1 MVSVLYSD
9 EFLLHDTGWGHPERE
24 ERLQAIVTALRSAP
38 FAPQLT
44 WVEPAPVGVAHHLDP
59 QSHLAKLLNQV
70 HDPAYVETV
79 RHLANRGGGRLDADT
94 PISAR
99 SYEVALRA
107 VQAWMDGV
115 DRAIALGTP
124 ALILAR
130 PPGHHALR
138 DRGMGFCIF
147 ANAAIAAQHALGYPD
162 IERVAIVDW
171 DVHHGNGTEA
181 IVESDPRIA
190 YCSLHQSPAY
200 PDTGNP
206 SPHDAQ
212 YQRLNIPLTPGTDS
226 HAYQTSFMAQVLP
239 FLRQFQPDFIV
250 VSAGYDANRA
260 DPLADINLL
269 PQDYGFLTETLLT
282 IQPRMVL
289 GLEGGYELQSLA
301 DSVVATVAACLPKA

>member
-1 MVSVLYSD
+1 MLSVLYSD

-24 ERLQAIVTALRSAP
+24 ERLQAIVAALRSAP
-38 FAPQLT
+38 FAPQLD
-44 WVEPAPVGVAHHLDP
+44 WIEPAPVAIAHHLDP

-107 VQAWMDGV
+107 VQAWIEGV
-115 DRAIALGTP
+115 DRALTLNTP
-124 ALILAR
+124 AFVLAR

-181 IVESDPRIA
+181 IVEADPRIA

-200 PDTGNP
+200 PDTGHP
-206 SPHDAQ
+206 SPQDTQ
-212 YQRLNIPLTPGTDS
+212 YQRLNIPLVPGTDS
-226 HAYQTSFMAQVLP
+226 QTYHGQFTSQVLP
-239 FLRQFQPDFIV
+239 FLREFQPDFIV
-250 VSAGYDANRA
+250 VSAGYDANQA

-269 PQDYGFLTETLLT
+269 PQDYGDLTQALRS

-289 GLEGGYELQSLA
+289 GLEGGYDLQSLA
-301 DSVVATVAACLPKA
+301 ESVVATVAACLS

>member
-24 ERLQAIVTALRSAP
+24 ERLQAIITALRAAP
-38 FAPQLT
+38 FASQLT

-59 QSHLAKLLNQV
+59 QSHLAKLLTQV
-70 HDPAYVETV
+70 HDPAYVEAV
-79 RHLANRGGGRLDADT
+79 RHLANRGGGRLDVDT

-115 DRAIALGTP
+115 DRVLATGTP
-124 ALILAR
+124 SLVVAR

-147 ANAAIAAQHALGYPD
+147 ANAAIAAQHALGHPD

-181 IVESDPRIA
+181 IVASDPRIA
-190 YCSLHQSPAY
+190 YCSLHQAPAY
-200 PDTGNP
+200 PDTGHP
-206 SPHDAQ
+206 SPQDAE
-212 YQRLNIPLTPGTDS
+212 YQRLNVPLPPGTDS
-226 HAYQTSFMAQVLP
+226 QAYQAQFTAHVLP
-239 FLRQFQPDFIV
+239 FLRQFQPDFMV
-250 VSAGYDANRA
+250 VSAGYDANQA

-269 PQDYGFLTETLLT
+269 PQDYGYLTQSLRE
-282 IQPRMVL
+282 IQPRIVL

-301 DSVVATVAACLPKA
+301 HSVVATVAACLSD